1 MYEQFFEMEKTPFVR
16 NIPVNR
22 LYSSAKIEEAI
33 GRLRYTVDHQRFSV
47 VMSEPGC
54 GKSTLIRMFVE
65 TLPRE
70 KYLPLYL
77 SDSRMTPRWLYEG
90 LLNQMGL
97 KGKINRG
104 ESKRILQRE
113 LEIVRNNQGR
123 KVVCILDEAHLLDKE
138 TLEEFRFLLNSKF
151 DSESVLSIILVGQME
166 LWDLK
171 LRFKAYS
178 AIRQRVYMRIVIES
192 LEQSEVHA
200 YIAAHLNYAGFKG
213 ELFTSDAEQ
222 EIYNISGGIPRQIND
237 ICEKTLLYAYQ
248 QQKRLIDGHMVRYVA
263 DNEILSIDEH

>member
-90 LLNQMGL
+90 LPNQMGL

-166 LWDLK
+166 LWDSK